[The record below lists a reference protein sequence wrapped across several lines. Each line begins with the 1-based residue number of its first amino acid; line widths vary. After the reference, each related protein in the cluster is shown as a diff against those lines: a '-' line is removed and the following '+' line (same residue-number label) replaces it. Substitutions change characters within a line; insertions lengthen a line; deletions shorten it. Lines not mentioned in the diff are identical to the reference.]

1 MYPSSEAPSVMVLD
15 RNTTR
20 GLGDEQGSKEYTF
33 LKRDYEI
40 KKSKGVTSL
49 AFAQVFIEASCD
61 SLRHLLHWQSH
72 SELYPNSYTSPFH
85 NLTFYCLS
93 LWAEKIYRRHQVC
106 KLDLAPVI
114 QADVHYLGLSSS
126 FVFSYW
132 VLGPLKMDIDLLVQ
146 KNEDVSWPKIST
158 SVAVTSVEVHQPEG
172 DSTTSGPTAQDR
184 SAFSYKVIKL
194 RDVKVVPRF
203 IGERGD
209 VVVIT
214 FKDDTKVDPRSVPQF
229 REIAKYCL
237 SAAEK
242 PVDLTPVSGPTGR
255 AKTLESS

>member
-40 KKSKGVTSL
+40 EKSLLRLHVTHCATYYIGRVTLNCTLTPIHLLFTISL
-49 AFAQVFIEASCD
+49 STVFLYGRKNYQVFGSLVLGTRNLQEAPVSN
-61 SLRHLLHWQSH
+61 LLHSSHPQLHPPWPTNFSNFPPRSQTNNQVTFPPPLTNQS
-72 SELYPNSYTSPFH
+72 PPPPRKN
-85 NLTFYCLS
+85 
-93 LWAEKIYRRHQVC
+93 
-106 KLDLAPVI
+106 
-114 QADVHYLGLSSS
+114 
-126 FVFSYW
+126 
-132 VLGPLKMDIDLLVQ
+132 PLKKRSFFTV
-146 KNEDVSWPKIST
+146 EPT
-158 SVAVTSVEVHQPEG
+158 TVEVHQPEG

-214 FKDDTKVDPRSVPQF
+214 FKDGTKVDPRSVPQF

-242 PVDLTPVSGPTGR
+242 PVDLTPVSGPTGY
-255 AKTLESS
+255 